1 MFRAIDNLLLRF
13 DEAWTAFKNPFHSH
27 EQFKTGTQI
36 GKAIAFAQVRQQFE
50 TYDPYQFDNQHFKMG
65 YYYAAGQAK
74 KVMQNDED
82 NSVD

>member
-13 DEAWTAFKNPFHSH
+13 EEAWTAFRNPFHSH
-27 EQFKTGTQI
+27 EQWRAGVQAGKEI
-36 GKAIAFAQVRQQFE
+36 GFAQVRQQFD

-65 YYYAAGQAK
+65 YYYAADQAK
-74 KVMQNDED
+74 KVMNLDEG